1 MKIANIDGES
11 LHIFWK
17 TRGISMKFSV
27 KDMAIKQ
34 GFSLSLEDSILK
46 NLEKTAREVQID
58 PESLSTPRETF

>member
-17 TRGISMKFSV
+17 TRGISMKFSA
-27 KDMAIKQ
+27 KDVAIKQ
-34 GFSLSLEDSILK
+34 GFSLSLEDSILE

>member
-1 MKIANIDGES
+1 
-11 LHIFWK
+11 
-17 TRGISMKFSV
+17 MKFSV

-34 GFSLSLEDSILK
+34 GFSLSLEDSFLK

>member
-34 GFSLSLEDSILK
+34 GFSLSLEDSFLK